1 MSMEIYYF
9 VDSKIKNTH
18 THIYIYSISTSFFKF
33 VDKAGIC
40 SSGTMVD
47 MTENDIENMIHLNI
61 GFVTALS
68 RLYGR
73 DMKNQHRGRIMFVSS
88 MTGAVP
94 GGPGVA
100 AYAATKAY
108 EKSLSLSMGREL
120 ERHGVGVT
128 CLMPGA
134 VKGTSFAKAS
144 RWEDALCWKIPF
156 YGMRAPRVGRFPN
169 SICLFVFSL
178 RKLKKNKKLIRHRS
192 FCFCL

>member
-1 MSMEIYYF
+1 MSIDIYYF
-9 VDSKIKNTH
+9 ILLTQKSKTH
-18 THIYIYSISTSFFKF
+18 TYIYIFHLHLFFIKF

-61 GFVTALS
+61 GSVTALS

-169 SICLFVFSL
+169 SICI
-178 RKLKKNKKLIRHRS
+178 KGNH
-192 FCFCL
+192 FCFFFFSFFSCVKKKTKN